1 MAINRAGAHRWI
13 YFPMDEQSCRL
24 PELQPR
30 CKSVA
35 QTSFEPFSDRLRAI
49 EEKGD
54 IFDAQ
59 LL

>member
-1 MAINRAGAHRWI
+1 MAIGAHSWI
-13 YFPMDEQSCRL
+13 YFPMDEQSCSL
-24 PELQPR
+24 PELQPS
-30 CKSVA
+30 CNPVA
-35 QTSFEPFSDRLRAI
+35 QMSFEPFSGRLRAR

>member
-1 MAINRAGAHRWI
+1 
-13 YFPMDEQSCRL
+13 MDEQSCRL
-24 PELQPR
+24 PELQPS

-35 QTSFEPFSDRLRAI
+35 QMSFEPFSGRLRAI
-49 EEKGD
+49 EDKDD